1 MITYEDLGVRPVINA
16 WGTVTSVGGSLMPE
30 LALAAM
36 AEAGKHYV
44 FVNELQEAAGRYI
57 VDRLGVEAAYISS
70 GASAGM
76 TLAAAAC
83 MGGQDP
89 NIRSQL
95 PETTSLK
102 NEIIVFRDMRTKYDQ
117 AFRVAGA
124 NLVEIDWPQGADDW
138 GLETAI
144 TEETAAV
151 AYILEHAHPGGMP
164 LDRIIQIAH
173 ARSVPVIVDAAAE
186 LPPVEN
192 LWRFSQLGIDL
203 TIFSGGKDICG
214 PQSTG
219 LIVGRK
225 ELIQSCEFHACP
237 NHSIGRGMKVG
248 KEEIMAFV
256 NALDLYLQQDFD
268 REMAIWENQI
278 SHIVDSLSAVEGVS
292 AKRVFP
298 GETGIQP
305 IHIPRAY
312 INWTTAV
319 TDRSADEIRD
329 ALVDDEPRVI
339 VGVIENDLV
348 VNPQMLKRGQEQI
361 VAESIKRVL
370 GQSRS

>member
-1 MITYEDLGVRPVINA
+1 MITYKDLGVRPAINA
-16 WGTVTSVGGSLMPE
+16 LGTVTEVGGSLMPE
-30 LALAAM
+30 IVLNAM
-36 AEAGKHYV
+36 VEAGRDYI
-44 FVNELQEAAGRYI
+44 FIDELQAAAGRYI
-57 VDRLGVEAAYISS
+57 ADRLGVEAAYISS

-89 NIRSQL
+89 TIRSQL
-95 PETTSLK
+95 PDTTSVK

-124 NLVEIDWPQGADDW
+124 HLVEIDWTDGSE
-138 GLETAI
+138 LETAI
-144 TEETAAV
+144 SEQTAAV
-151 AYILEHAHPGGMP
+151 AYILEHAHPGGIP

-173 ARSVPVIVDAAAE
+173 ARDVPVIVDAAAE

-192 LWRFSQLGIDL
+192 LWRFSQTGVDL

-225 ELIQSCEFHACP
+225 DLIQACAFHACP
-237 NHSIGRGMKVG
+237 NHSVGRGMKVG

-268 REMAIWENQI
+268 REMVVWEDQI
-278 SHIVDSLSAVEGVS
+278 SHIVESLSSIEGVS
-292 AKRVFP
+292 ANRVFP
-298 GETGIQP
+298 GEPGIQP
-305 IHIPRAY
+305 VHIPRAY
-312 INWTTAV
+312 IHWTMDV
-319 TDRSADEIRD
+319 TDRSADEVRD
-329 ALVDDEPRVI
+329 ALVDSEPRVL
-339 VGVIENDLV
+339 VGVIENYLV
-348 VNPQMLKRGQEQI
+348 VNPQMLKKGQEEI
-361 VAESIKRVL
+361 VAEGIKRVL

>member
-1 MITYEDLGVRPVINA
+1 
-16 WGTVTSVGGSLMPE
+16 MPE
-30 LALAAM
+30 MVLAAM
-36 AEAGKHYV
+36 VEAGRHYV
-44 FVNELQEAAGRYI
+44 FIHELQAAAGRYI
-57 VDRLGVEAAYISS
+57 ADRLGVEAAYISS

-89 NIRSQL
+89 KIRSQL
-95 PETTSLK
+95 PDTTSVN

-124 NLVEIDWPQGADDW
+124 HLVEIDWPKDIDGRE
-138 GLETAI
+138 LETAI
-144 TEETAAV
+144 TDETAAV
-151 AYILEHAHPGGMP
+151 AYILEHAHPIGIT

-173 ARSVPVIVDAAAE
+173 ARDVPVIVDAAAE

-192 LWRFSQLGIDL
+192 LWRFSQLGVDL
-203 TIFSGGKDICG
+203 TIFSGGKDMCG
-214 PQSTG
+214 PQPAG

-225 ELIQSCEFHACP
+225 DLIESCEFHACP
-237 NHSIGRGMKVG
+237 NHAIGRGMKVG

-278 SHIVDSLSAVEGVS
+278 SHLVDSLSSIEGVS

-298 GETGIQP
+298 EEPGIQP
-305 IHIPRAY
+305 IHIPRAH
-312 INWTTAV
+312 INWATAV

-329 ALVDDEPRVI
+329 ALADGEPRVI

-348 VNPQMLKRGQEQI
+348 VNPQMLKKGQEQI
-361 VAESIKRVL
+361 VAERIKRVL
-370 GQSRS
+370 RQS